1 MSKEKVEMIRAAF
14 YGRYSSKLQSE
25 TSIDA
30 QRMEVEKY
38 AKKNNITIV
47 REYIDRACSGRSL
60 EGRPQMIQLL
70 KDSHTHSFDVVLV
83 HKMDRLARNTSD
95 SIGIQKELKQ
105 NGVIAISTTEYFEDT
120 PSGRLARNINAAFN
134 EFQAENIGDE
144 ARKGF
149 KENAHNGIHT
159 GGMPPLGYDVDIVTK
174 RLVINEEEARAVR
187 MIFELHNRGLGFTKI
202 IEELNLQ
209 GFTTKKGNKFGKNS
223 LHDIIRNKKYCGY
236 YVYNRREKQINGKR
250 NSHKNKYVDEIVKAK
265 GTVPAIISEEV
276 FNKAQELMNN
286 RKIKSGAYSAKRVY
300 LLSGKVVCGHCGCNM
315 TGNAKYNGKGLLTV
329 TYSCEHR
336 RKDKSCPNLNI
347 RRDKLDALVVDKIA
361 EYIFKSENIPALTE
375 KLLALCLKRN
385 SEYLNTVKRIEK
397 RIKDNDNKR
406 KRIVKAIG
414 NGYDEEDFKDELKSL
429 REEDTALEKSLN
441 DVKAKALNAEIT
453 EQSVSELQSKFKQY
467 ILSHGIGNSKIL
479 IDKFVD
485 KVTENNNQI
494 EIVLNI

>member
-1 MSKEKVEMIRAAF
+1 MEEKIKAVF
-14 YGRYSSKLQSE
+14 YGRYSSKLQNDA
-25 TSIDA
+25 SIED
-30 QRMEVEKY
+30 QYDEIEKY
-38 AKKNNITIV
+38 AKKNNIDII
-47 REYIDRACSGRSL
+47 YSYSDRGVSGKKIQ
-60 EGRPQMIQLL
+60 GRTGMEQLI
-70 KDSHTHSFDVVLV
+70 KDSASGWFEIVLIY
-83 HKMDRLARNTSD
+83 KYDRLARNLDDQIYIEKTLMS
-95 SIGIQKELKQ
+95 
-105 NGVIAISTTEYFEDT
+105 NGVTVVSVNENYDDT
-120 PSGRLARNINAAFN
+120 PSGHLARNVMGGVNQ
-134 EFQAENIGDE
+134 FQVESLATDVTRGFKGN
-144 ARKGF
+144 ARK
-149 KENAHNGIHT
+149 GIHT
-159 GGMPPLGYDVDIVTK
+159 GGLPPLGYDVDIVTK

-187 MIFELHNRGLGFTKI
+187 LIFELHNKGLGFTKI
-202 IEELNLQ
+202 IEELNSQ
-209 GFTTKKGNKFGKNS
+209 GFTTKLGNKFGKNS

-250 NSHKNKYVDEIVKAK
+250 NSHKNKNVDEIVKAK